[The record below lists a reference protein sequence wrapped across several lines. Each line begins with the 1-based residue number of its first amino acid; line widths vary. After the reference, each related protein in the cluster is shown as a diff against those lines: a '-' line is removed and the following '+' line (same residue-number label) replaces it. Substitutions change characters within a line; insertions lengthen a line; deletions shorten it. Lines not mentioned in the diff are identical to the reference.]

1 MNKKEL
7 YNCLES
13 CPIVASVH
21 DISFE
26 NVLKSPAEVIF
37 LLGGNILTV
46 GDRIEA
52 AHKAGKSIFIHID
65 LTDGIGK
72 DRSGVQYLA
81 SIGADGILSTKAILI
96 RIAKECGLLTV
107 QRFFAY
113 DTQGIESIS
122 EILANSSPDIVEI
135 MPGVIGKIIERFS
148 KNEVPLIAGGLIE
161 TKLEVTTALSLGPL
175 AVSTGVEDL
184 WYI

>member
-1 MNKKEL
+1 MTQSEL
-7 YNCLES
+7 YNCLEA
-13 CPIVASVH
+13 CPVIASVH
-21 DISFE
+21 EKSFDD
-26 NVLKSPAEVIF
+26 VLKSPSEVIF

-46 GDRIEA
+46 GDRIKA
-52 AHKAGKSIFIHID
+52 AHDVGKKIFIHID

-72 DRSGVQYLA
+72 DKSGIEYLQR
-81 SIGADGILSTKAILI
+81 IGADGILSTKAILI

-113 DTQGIESIS
+113 DTQGIESIND
-122 EILANSSPDIVEI
+122 ILANSSPDIIEI

-148 KNEVPLIAGGLIE
+148 SNSVPLIAGGLIE
-161 TKLEVTTALSLGPL
+161 TKQEVTNALSLGAI
-175 AVSTGVEDL
+175 AVSTGVQEM

>member
-7 YNCLES
+7 YNCLEAS
-13 CPIVASVH
+13 PIVASVH
-21 DISFE
+21 DVSFE
-26 NVLKSPAEVIF
+26 SVLKSPAEVIF
-37 LLGGNILTV
+37 LLGGNILTIEN
-46 GDRIEA
+46 RIAA
-52 AHKAGKSIFIHID
+52 AHIVGKRIFIHID

-113 DTQGIESIS
+113 DTQGVESIN
-122 EILANSSPDIVEI
+122 EILTNSSPDIIEI
-135 MPGVIGKIIERFS
+135 MPGVIGKIIEKFS

-161 TKLEVTTALSLGPL
+161 TKQEVTTALSLGAL